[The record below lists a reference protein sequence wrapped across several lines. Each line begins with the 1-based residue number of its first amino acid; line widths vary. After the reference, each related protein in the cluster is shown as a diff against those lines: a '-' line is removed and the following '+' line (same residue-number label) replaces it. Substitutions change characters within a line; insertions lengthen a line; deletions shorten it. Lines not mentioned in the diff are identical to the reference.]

1 MKIDES
7 IVRGELIIFLLD
19 IIKLPKISS
28 NIVNEFVDKCKRK
41 QEENENDTN

>member
-19 IIKLPKISS
+19 IIKLPEISS
-28 NIVNEFVDKCKRK
+28 SIVNDFVDKCKRK
-41 QEENENDTN
+41 QEEKR